1 MVRLPILA
9 AAALA
14 LSFHPVYAQ
23 VTDPN
28 MTCADY
34 LKAEASA
41 GPAPSTGDAATDK
54 MAADIDKKMKDY
66 CTAHPKDKASDAA
79 MKVMGG

>member
-1 MVRLPILA
+1 MIRIALLA
-9 AAALA
+9 GVTLVLGAQPL
-14 LSFHPVYAQ
+14 YAQ
-23 VTDPN
+23 ASDPN

-34 LKAEASA
+34 LKVEAAA
-41 GPAPSTGDAATDK
+41 GPTPSTGDAATDK
-54 MAADIDKKMKDY
+54 MAADMDKKMKDY